1 MTTIQIMSDL
11 HTEFGK
17 GPKDIL
23 PKDMKADI
31 VIDAGDH
38 ACGVVGIMEAAEWFP
53 NSDVVYVAGN
63 HEFYGKR
70 FLHRHYEKMKEKAD
84 FLGVH
89 FLQND
94 TWIYRSSA
102 GNVRVIG
109 ATLWTDY
116 ELEGNS
122 YLTMLKAAQ
131 LMNDYRQIYTDIR
144 KPITTEELR
153 LEHLTSV
160 SYIVSE
166 LQKPF
171 DGATI
176 VVTHHGPSKKSVHP
190 RYGNDSLNACYASNL
205 EGIMHEYAPTLWI
218 HGHTHDS
225 HMYKVGNTN
234 VICNPRGYLGHELN
248 PDFNPALVVEI

>member
-1 MTTIQIMSDL
+1 MTLIQIMSDL

-23 PKDMKADI
+23 PRDMKADI

-53 NSDVVYVAGN
+53 DSEVVYIAGN

-70 FLHRHYEKMKEKAD
+70 RLHRHYEKMADKAKEV
-84 FLGVH
+84 GVH
-89 FLQND
+89 FLQNS
-94 TWIYRSSA
+94 TFIK

-116 ELEGNS
+116 ALEGND
-122 YLTMLKAAQ
+122 YLSMLKAQQ
-131 LMNDYRQIYTDIR
+131 LMNDYRQILVDIR
-144 KPITTEELR
+144 KPVTPEQLRTEHMISVNYIDEEL
-153 LEHLTSV
+153 S
-160 SYIVSE
+160 
-166 LQKPF
+166 KPF
-171 DGATI
+171 DGVSV
-176 VVTHHGPSKKSVHP
+176 VVTHHGPSKKSVHS
-190 RYGNDSLNACYASNL
+190 RYGNDSLNGCYASDL
-205 EGIMHEYAPTLWI
+205 EWVMHKHNPVLWV

-225 HMYKVGNTN
+225 HMYKVGNTT

-248 PDFNPALVVEI
+248 PNFNPALVVEV